1 MGLGGV
7 RRLTDEVDFDIRLG
21 EGMCVWA
28 RKFAEPVRRRREVGT
43 LGRYLHGERCSG
55 DHAAFVRLKDAL
67 ILAVADGLG
76 HGQLAREASLSAI
89 RCVTEGPERAL
100 DEMLVLC
107 HAALQRTRGAVMS
120 VTRIEEPSGEAAL
133 AGVGNVSTNVCGPGV
148 FERHI
153 GSSAALGMPGQLPR
167 IRIERAHLR
176 TWDALVQF
184 TDGLSGRASLDGEA
198 SLLREH
204 PIVIAQ
210 HLLEKVR
217 GRSGRRTWPS
227 NCSAARRCF
236 VFVQEMPVEECRK
249 ALAGAG
255 FGRLAC
261 ARENQPYVVP
271 VSFAVDGDC
280 VYLFSMPGQKI
291 EWMRNN
297 PRVCLEIDSV
307 KSLNDWTSI
316 VVFGRYEELPDTP
329 DCERERLHA
338 RELLR
343 EACNV
348 VAAGLRRGRAPR
360 R

>member
-1 MGLGGV
+1 VETVLIDAWSLGDDAVPTLDEASVSVARERVRGEGARLGLPPDIIANLAIVVSELGHNQLVHGRGGLIVTRGVERDGVPGLEIVAADRGDGIANPSRAIGGDGSTAGGLGVGLGGV

-21 EGMCVWA
+21 EGLCVWA

-120 VTRIEEPSGEAAL
+120 VTLIEEPSGEAAL
-133 AGVGNVSTNVCGPGV
+133 AAVGNVSTNVCGPGV

-153 GSSAALGMPGQLPR
+153 GSSSALGMPGQLPR

-210 HLLEKVR
+210 HLLEKFGGDQDDVLVQV
-217 GRSGRRTWPS
+217 
-227 NCSAARRCF
+227 AR
-236 VFVQEMPVEECRK
+236 
-249 ALAGAG
+249 
-255 FGRLAC
+255 
-261 ARENQPYVVP
+261 
-271 VSFAVDGDC
+271 
-280 VYLFSMPGQKI
+280 
-291 EWMRNN
+291 
-297 PRVCLEIDSV
+297 
-307 KSLNDWTSI
+307 
-316 VVFGRYEELPDTP
+316 
-329 DCERERLHA
+329 
-338 RELLR
+338 
-343 EACNV
+343 
-348 VAAGLRRGRAPR
+348 
-360 R
+360 